1 MINSAGPFKS
11 TRFLASRCGCN
22 MVNIVIRSPGLSDL
36 LNFVNVRCLFSIESY
51 DFLRWISFDYFFL
64 K

>member
-22 MVNIVIRSPGLSDL
+22 MVNIVIGGPGLSDHTG
-36 LNFVNVRCLFSIESY
+36 FVNIRYSFSRESH
-51 DFLRWISFDYFFL
+51 DSLRWISFDYFS
-64 K
+64 